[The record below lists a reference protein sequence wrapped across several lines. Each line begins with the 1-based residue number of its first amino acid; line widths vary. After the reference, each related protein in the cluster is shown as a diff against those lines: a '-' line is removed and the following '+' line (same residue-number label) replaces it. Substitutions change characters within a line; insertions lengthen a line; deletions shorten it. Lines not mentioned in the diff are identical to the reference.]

1 MTDTALRPRP
11 AALIAALAGDVLFV
25 LIFAASGRSTHERD
39 SPVLG
44 VLDTAWPFLVG
55 LAAGWILVAVFA
67 DGLRTRAMFAL
78 VPAGLIVWFNT
89 LALGMILRAV
99 TDQGTAAS
107 FMAVA
112 AGFLLATLGGW
123 RLIAQVVTRLRRRA

>member
-1 MTDTALRPRP
+1 VTDTALRPRP
-11 AALIAALAGDVLFV
+11 AVLAAALALDVLFV
-25 LIFAASGRSTHERD
+25 LIFAASGRTTHDRD

-55 LAAGWILVAVFA
+55 LVAGWLLTAVVAG
-67 DGLRTRAMFAL
+67 GLRARAMSAL
-78 VPAGLIVWFNT
+78 VPAGLIVWLSTF
-89 LALGMILRAV
+89 AVGMILRAV
-99 TDQGTAAS
+99 TDQGTAVS

-123 RLIAQVVTRLRRRA
+123 RLIAQVITRMRRRA

>member
-11 AALIAALAGDVLFV
+11 AALAAALAGDVLFV
-25 LIFAASGRSTHERD
+25 LIFAASGRSTHDRD

-55 LAAGWILVAVFA
+55 LAVGWLLVTVFA
-67 DGLRTRAMFAL
+67 GGLRARAMFAL
-78 VPAGLIVWFNT
+78 VPAGLIVWLGTF
-89 LALGMILRAV
+89 AVGMILRAV

-107 FMAVA
+107 FMGVA

-123 RLIAQVVTRLRRRA
+123 RLIAQVITRMRRRA

>member
-1 MTDTALRPRP
+1 MTDIALRRRP
-11 AALIAALAGDVLFV
+11 AALAAALVLDVLFV
-25 LIFAASGRSTHERD
+25 LIFAASGRSTHDRD

-55 LAAGWILVAVFA
+55 LAIGWILVTVFA
-67 DGLRTRAMFAL
+67 GGLRGATMFVLA
-78 VPAGLIVWFNT
+78 PAGLIVWFTT

-107 FMAVA
+107 FMGVA
-112 AGFLLATLGGW
+112 AGFLLVTLAGW
-123 RLIAQVVTRLRRRA
+123 RLIAQLIARRRRGA

>member
-1 MTDTALRPRP
+1 MTDTALRRRP
-11 AALIAALAGDVLFV
+11 AALAAALVLDVLFV
-25 LIFAASGRSTHERD
+25 LIFAASGRSTHDRD

-55 LAAGWILVAVFA
+55 LAIGWILVTVFA
-67 DGLRTRAMFAL
+67 GGLRGATMFVLA
-78 VPAGLIVWFNT
+78 PAGLIVWFNT

-107 FMAVA
+107 FMGVA
-112 AGFLLATLGGW
+112 AGFLLVTLAGW
-123 RLIAQVVTRLRRRA
+123 RLIAQLIARRRRGA